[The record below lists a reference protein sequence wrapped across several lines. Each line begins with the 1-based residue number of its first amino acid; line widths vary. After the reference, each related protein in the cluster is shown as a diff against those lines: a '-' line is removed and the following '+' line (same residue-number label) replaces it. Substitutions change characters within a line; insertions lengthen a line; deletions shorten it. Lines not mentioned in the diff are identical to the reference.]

1 MNNNKNI
8 LAIETSSN
16 VCGISY
22 IEKGSCVGCVE
33 EDISKKHAELL
44 PEFYLNL
51 QKNTDFILKIPL
63 ARKKVPNGSKRPPAR
78 SKFSL

>member
-33 EDISKKHAELL
+33 EDISKKHAEIL

-51 QKNTDFILKIPL
+51 QKNTNFILDNIDAIAISIGP
-63 ARKKVPNGSKRPPAR
+63 GSFTGYV
-78 SKFSL
+78 SG

>member
-33 EDISKKHAELL
+33 EDISKKHAEIL

-51 QKNTDFILKIPL
+51 QKNTNFILDILMQLRL
-63 ARKKVPNGSKRPPAR
+63 ASVPVHLQVYVSG
-78 SKFSL
+78 